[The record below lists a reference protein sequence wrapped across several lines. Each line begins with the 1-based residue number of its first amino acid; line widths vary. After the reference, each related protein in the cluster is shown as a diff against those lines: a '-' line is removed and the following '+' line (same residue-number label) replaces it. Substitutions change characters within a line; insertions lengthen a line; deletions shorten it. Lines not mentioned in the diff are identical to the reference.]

1 MTATPIPNDWF
12 ARQKLTLILSG
23 GPGIYQS
30 VDFIR
35 QLLAFHS
42 LHLEIILTPSSR
54 KYIPKDLLRA
64 LGIESVISIDF
75 DLPDPDDTE
84 IITSLVSNADACLD
98 IRLDDSSISA
108 QHEQIAAAINLADHS
123 TTLKITDQPGR
134 SDSAAYVFHGEWYP
148 VVEWL
153 ASCLSR
159 DQSWRG
165 KHVLVTAGPT
175 EEAIDPIRYI
185 TNHSSGKMGFAI
197 ARQAQLR
204 GAEVTLITGPVT
216 LETPVGVNRINVVT
230 GEEMYRAAR
239 DHFDQT
245 DIFFAAAAVEDMK
258 PLDVQREKIKK
269 QQRFQIE
276 CENAVDVLASLAKK
290 KTHQYLVGFSVET
303 ENVVANSQKKLRTK
317 SLNAIVVNNP
327 REKGAAFKGDTNK
340 VTLLSKDGSA
350 EKLPLMSKDELAA
363 RLLKITREHL
373 SDE

>member
-1 MTATPIPNDWF
+1 MTANPIPNDWF
-12 ARQKLTLILSG
+12 AHQKLTLILSG

-42 LHLEIILTPSSR
+42 LHLDIILTPSSS

-75 DLPDPDDTE
+75 TQPDPGGNE
-84 IITSLVSNADACLD
+84 IVTSLVSNANACLD
-98 IRLDDSSISA
+98 IRLDDSSVAA
-108 QHEQIAAAINLADHS
+108 QHEQIAAAINLATHS
-123 TTLKITDQPGR
+123 TALEVTDHPDR

-153 ASCLSR
+153 AGGLSR

-204 GAEVTLITGPVT
+204 GAEVTLVTGPVN
-216 LETPVGVNRINVVT
+216 LDTPVGVNRVEVVT
-230 GEEMYRAAR
+230 GEEMHSAAR
-239 DHFDQT
+239 NYFDQA

-258 PLDVQREKIKK
+258 PVEIQREKIKK
-269 QQRFQIE
+269 QPRFQIE
-276 CENAVDVLASLAKK
+276 CENAVDVLASLAKE
-290 KTHQYLVGFSVET
+290 KTYQYLVGFSVET
-303 ENVVANSQKKLRTK
+303 ENVVANSQKKLRAK
-317 SLNAIVVNNP
+317 SLDAIVVNNP

-340 VTLLSKDGSA
+340 VTLLSKDGSV
-350 EKLPLMSKDELAA
+350 EELPLMSKDELAA
-363 RLLKITREHL
+363 KLLKMTREHL
-373 SDE
+373 HDE